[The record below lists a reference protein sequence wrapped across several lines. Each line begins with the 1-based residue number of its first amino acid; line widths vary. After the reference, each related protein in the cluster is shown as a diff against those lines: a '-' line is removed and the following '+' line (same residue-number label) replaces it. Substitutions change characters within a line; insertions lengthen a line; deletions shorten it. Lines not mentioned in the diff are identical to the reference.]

1 MRLTR
6 RGRAAAYAALFSA
19 AFLTGLLLAGL
30 LLPTPDRALCA
41 QSCNPIERHP

>member
-19 AFLTGLLLAGL
+19 AFFTGFA
-30 LLPTPDRALCA
+30 LPIPPHYAPCA
-41 QSCNPIERHP
+41 ICTTHIERHP